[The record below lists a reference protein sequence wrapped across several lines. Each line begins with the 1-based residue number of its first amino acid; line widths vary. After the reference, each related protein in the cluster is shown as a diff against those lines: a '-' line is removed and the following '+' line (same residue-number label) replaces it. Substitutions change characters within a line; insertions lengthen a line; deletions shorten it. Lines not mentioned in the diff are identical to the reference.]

1 MKTCGLVM
9 ALFAAAVAFGQAPAK
24 EPDTLQA
31 LLAEVRQL
39 RQDIEAMT
47 VASQRAQIGLYNLQ
61 MQDAAVTRSR
71 QRLDEVRQRCS
82 ALESRR
88 GNDAGEM
95 QRSETEVTSGT
106 LEPGQTKELQA
117 YVLAQRKR
125 LLESETADLQTCR
138 VTESEAESQLRNDE
152 VKLAGAQER
161 IDRSEKD
168 LDKIAAA
175 GK

>member
-1 MKTCGLVM
+1 MKTCGLAM

-47 VASQRAQIGLYNLQ
+47 VASQRVQIGLHNLQ

-71 QRLDEVRQRCS
+71 QRLDDVRQRCS
-82 ALESRR
+82 ALENRR
-88 GNDAGEM
+88 GQDAGEI
-95 QRSETEVTSGT
+95 QRMETEVASGT
-106 LEPGQTKELQA
+106 LEPRQTKELQA
-117 YVLAQRKR
+117 AVLAQRKKI
-125 LLESETADLQTCR
+125 LESLTADTQTCK
-138 VTESEAESQLRNDE
+138 VTESEAESQLRNDQ

-161 IDRSEKD
+161 
-168 LDKIAAA
+168 KIGRAHV
-175 GK
+175 